1 MLLYPAGQRR
11 RCCDLPLYLAL
22 KQSSGHNSSQAIPTS
37 PLSLGIS
44 RKGRNKRARK
54 GIRDLPGCRDN
65 FMSVR
70 AIQGTRLKRCWSRL
84 LGQPRCLHSQS
95 FLKKTKHLLGTSLNL
110 VNSGPLSK
118 LKPSMVCLSCLLALM
133 CHGKTWQTLLKLEF
147 SQGGNLWI
155 FNTKLKCLFKES
167 ISRVLYKSNSNKEGH
182 RPNMLPS
189 PFCKP
194 CLAFAFQELFYFI
207 LTISA
212 SRGNALQMCS
222 YSKLWE
228 Q

>member
-22 KQSSGHNSSQAIPTS
+22 KQSSGHNWSQAIPTS

-70 AIQGTRLKRCWSRL
+70 AIQGTRVKIKDMLEQTAGPAML
-84 LGQPRCLHSQS
+84 FPPTS

-110 VNSGPLSK
+110 VNSGALSK

-133 CHGKTWQTLLKLEF
+133 CHGKTWQMLLKLEF

-207 LTISA
+207 FTIYS
-212 SRGNALQMCS
+212 SRGNSLQMCS
-222 YSKLWE
+222 
-228 Q
+228 